1 MKMLLPRCL
10 IVSSMVE
17 VARAMVTRPVGAF
30 LRTDAGVKMANQKED
45 IDVQMLVIILLVFW
59 VLVCCACCCFCR
71 FGIPMLGDKMAAK
84 FMEAMDKMEVE
95 GMKQMKVKF
104 DTECPE
110 GSEKRAKY
118 ESEAFTAEWTALF
131 QEADKNGDKS
141 LSLDEMNECKALE
154 NHGSIKSLLLTW
166 DINADQKLNEL
177 EFVTM
182 MKFFAWSKDQAREQ
196 AVQRMKD
203 SFDQNCGEDP
213 EKRAK
218 YESEAVVS
226 KWRSLF
232 QEADKNDEKVLSL
245 QELQKHHHGTAGAA
259 AFNSSITFTFGGA
272 DGGAS
277 ETMAFGWPASEK
289 VNEDEFITMM
299 QAVTAK
305 EDTEK
310 EEEEKRKQ
318 SEKEEEEK
326 RKQSVIEDESKDK
339 QSADKAEATNK

>member
-118 ESEAFTAEWTALF
+118 ESGTFTAEWTALF

-154 NHGSIKSLLLTW
+154 NHGSIKNLLLTW

-182 MKFFAWSKDQAREQ
+182 MKFFAWSKDQAREH

-203 SFDQNCGEDP
+203 SFEKNCGEDP

-232 QEADKNDEKVLSL
+232 QEADKNGEKVLSL
-245 QELQKHHHGTAGAA
+245 EELQKHHHGTAGAEG
-259 AFNSSITFTFGGA
+259 TMTFGLL
-272 DGGAS
+272 
-277 ETMAFGWPASEK
+277 ASEK

-305 EDTEK
+305 EDKEK
-310 EEEEKRKQ
+310 EDK
-318 SEKEEEEK
+318 EKEEEEK

-339 QSADKAEATNK
+339 QSADKAEATSK